1 MREDAALLR
10 CYVEQRSEEDF
21 AELVG
26 RYSGLVYHA
35 ALRRVQGRADLAK
48 DITQDV
54 FANLARQAGSLVG
67 HPVLSGWLYTTTRF
81 VANRRLRDEH
91 RRAQRERE
99 AQMRNEFTDGNPQ
112 PDLEQLYHELDGAM
126 DGLDGRDREAILL
139 RFFHGEA
146 FAQIGQRVGLSEDA
160 ARKRVDRALERLRGR
175 LVKQGVVSSA
185 VALGSVLSAQAA
197 QTIPAAVG
205 QSLATAALTQAA
217 TAKLPVV
224 AIIHFMTAKL
234 SMQLAAGV
242 IIACLLIVSGTGV
255 IVHEVRTV
263 MRFSTDLVDGEVV
276 QKADAAL
283 LRELSSR
290 VEAGEQRL
298 ARLDSDF
305 EQVQKALGASA
316 IEKPLARNTAS
327 SPVVSRPDGSHPFL
341 DAYPQARSI
350 LIDWGHAQLSAKY
363 AGFYATAQL
372 TPAQIEAFE
381 VRTMENTLKHVETT
395 EKSIRP
401 MRPELPAEEIRA
413 MLGEAAYKQ
422 FEEFKRI
429 QSAHGVASQVAY
441 AAGLSGT
448 PLSRQQSVQLAQL
461 IAANAATTGNLVL
474 NDVDWDAVTTQ
485 SGTLLAPAQLKAAQP
500 ILLKLQFQ
508 QAVSRA
514 QEKAPVVSTA
524 DKKS

>member
-1 MREDAALLR
+1 MREDAELLSR
-10 CYVEQRSEEDF
+10 WVEHRSEEDF

-35 ALRRVQGRADLAK
+35 ALRRVQGRADIAK

-54 FANLARQAGSLVG
+54 FANLARQAGSLLS

-99 AQMRNEFTDGNPQ
+99 AQMRNESSDGNPQ
-112 PDLEQLYHELDGAM
+112 PDLEQLYRELDGAM

-139 RFFHGEA
+139 RYFHGEA

-160 ARKRVDRALERLRGR
+160 ARKRVDRALERLRAR

-197 QTIPAAVG
+197 QTVPTAVA
-205 QSLATAALTQAA
+205 QSLATAALAQAA
-217 TAKLPVV
+217 AAKLP
-224 AIIHFMTAKL
+224 AAALLYFMTAKL

-255 IVHEVRTV
+255 IVHEVGTV
-263 MRFSTDLVDGEVV
+263 ARLSTDSTAGEDAR
-276 QKADAAL
+276 KADAAML
-283 LRELSSR
+283 DELRSR

-298 ARLDSDF
+298 ARLQSDVD
-305 EQVQKALGASA
+305 QAQKTIAAST
-316 IEKPLARNTAS
+316 IEKQPAKNAAS

-341 DAYPQARSI
+341 EAYPQARSI
-350 LIDWGHAQLSAKY
+350 LIDWGRAQLAAKF

-381 VRTMENTLKHVETT
+381 TRTTEFGLKQFETT
-395 EKSIRP
+395 EKSIKP
-401 MRPELPAEEIRA
+401 TKSELPAEEIRA
-413 MLGEAAYKQ
+413 MLGETAYKQ
-422 FEEFKRI
+422 FEEFKRVE
-429 QSAHGVASQVAY
+429 SAYGVASRVAY
-441 AAGLSGT
+441 AAGFSGT
-448 PLSRQQSVQLAQL
+448 PLSKEQSVQFAQL
-461 IAANAATTGNLVL
+461 IAANAPAAGNLAS
-474 NDVDWDAVTTQ
+474 NDVDWDAVMKQ
-485 SGTLLAPAQLKAAQP
+485 SGTLFAPAQFNAAQP

-514 QEKAPVVSTA
+514 QEKAQRVSSA
-524 DKKS
+524 DKKP